1 MPGGDG
7 MCAYTCVGGEVLVG
21 WPGAVS
27 STTQLKNSAWPRADG
42 AKFIPVE

>member
-1 MPGGDG
+1 
-7 MCAYTCVGGEVLVG
+7 MCIYVWGGGEVLVG

-27 STTQLKNSAWPRADG
+27 STTQLKNSAWPRADS